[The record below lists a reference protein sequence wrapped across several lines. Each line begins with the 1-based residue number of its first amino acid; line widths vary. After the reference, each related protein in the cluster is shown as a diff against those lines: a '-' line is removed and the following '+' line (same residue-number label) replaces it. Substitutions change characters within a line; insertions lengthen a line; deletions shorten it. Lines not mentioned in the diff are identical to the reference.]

1 MDKNRP
7 ETWYEEAKNQTLETL
22 PSFMNH
28 LLCEEPHS
36 YESICDAIAACAVAA
51 AWAGDKSPQ
60 GGITGWQG
68 SWVMWK
74 FIQNWMGKQDSC
86 GLKLVDYDDML
97 YPQYNYKFA
106 EKTISSDTWSA
117 IQKKAKEFLD
127 EIDGYT
133 SPKVIEH
140 WKSIVDG
147 VVPFGYT
154 VKEN

>member
-22 PSFMNH
+22 PDFMKH
-28 LLCEEPHS
+28 LLCDEPHN

-68 SWVMWK
+68 GWVMWK

-86 GLKLVDYDDML
+86 GLRLVDYDEML
-97 YPQYNYKFA
+97 YPQYDYKFT
-106 EKTISSDTWSA
+106 EKVLTPDIWESM
-117 IQKKAKEFLD
+117 QKKAKQLID
-127 EIDGYT
+127 ENKGSC
-133 SPKVIEH
+133 SPIVMEH
-140 WKSIVDG
+140 WKSIANG

-154 VKEN
+154 VKY